1 MINPQRIVRA
11 ASPLQAY
18 GSVTAYLPSRS
29 NSDGAS
35 ARYAAKGW
43 VSTLKKTL
51 LVLAALL
58 MLGLVV
64 MGVRDDW
71 LDLFLGWA
79 EQHRYAASISIVALF
94 IPVALMFVP
103 VDVPLYLCSGFMYG
117 FVRGSLLCWV
127 GYNIGGWVGFYF
139 GRWCFRDWLYETTRD
154 QLYIQAIRNAID
166 DNSLVLVLLLQIAP
180 IMPYS
185 MVCYFFG
192 ASDCPFF
199 PGYVVGTAV
208 GVIPCVCFFVFMV
221 SQIIKFDEWHV
232 F

>member
-1 MINPQRIVRA
+1 LLYALQRAGDAQDLAHQTVLEMLSNRITEFNPQYALYGPFDFLFYPPSFMRPSRDVFNCVHKFLWDNRLEYAVPSLLHVRA
-11 ASPLQAY
+11 Y
-18 GSVTAYLPSRS
+18 M
-29 NSDGAS
+29 
-35 ARYAAKGW
+35 K
-43 VSTLKKTL
+43 
-51 LVLAALL
+51 
-58 MLGLVV
+58 
-64 MGVRDDW
+64 
-71 LDLFLGWA
+71 
-79 EQHRYAASISIVALF
+79 
-94 IPVALMFVP
+94 
-103 VDVPLYLCSGFMYG
+103 
-117 FVRGSLLCWV
+117 V
-127 GYNIGGWVGFYF
+127 GYNLGGWVGFYF

-192 ASDCPFF
+192 ASNCPFF
-199 PGYVVGTAV
+199 PSYVVGTAV